1 MFAQTYNNTFISQNN
16 NYDIL
21 INQLDKLG
29 WPTLLSKKEQTKL
42 TKPASNPK
50 TIAGQALHVRAAER
64 LALDPWLQTLP
75 QALRGGHR
83 NNLPP
88 DLPKTVRLE
97 LTQFP
102 LLRRPRMSRARGA
115 SSTKPV

>member
-42 TKPASNPK
+42 TKPASNPNQK
-50 TIAGQALHVRAAER
+50 T
-64 LALDPWLQTLP
+64 
-75 QALRGGHR
+75 
-83 NNLPP
+83 
-88 DLPKTVRLE
+88 
-97 LTQFP
+97 
-102 LLRRPRMSRARGA
+102 
-115 SSTKPV
+115 

>member
-50 TIAGQALHVRAAER
+50 TIA
-64 LALDPWLQTLP
+64 
-75 QALRGGHR
+75 
-83 NNLPP
+83 PP
-88 DLPKTVRLE
+88 DITFTTVYLPSSDIMARCIRISIDDDLFVN
-97 LTQFP
+97 
-102 LLRRPRMSRARGA
+102 LL
-115 SSTKPV
+115 